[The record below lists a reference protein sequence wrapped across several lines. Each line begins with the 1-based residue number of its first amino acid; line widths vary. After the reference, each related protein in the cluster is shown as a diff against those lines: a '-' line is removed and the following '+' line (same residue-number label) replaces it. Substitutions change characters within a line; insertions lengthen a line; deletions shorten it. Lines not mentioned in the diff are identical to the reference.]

1 LYGMRIESAERGI
14 QTSDKRWE
22 PVTASRE
29 TLPAGERRPHPGQAL
44 AEQTADLATCTER
57 LNKTAE
63 ACDIK
68 LRFKLEHSS
77 GKLFVYV
84 VDVEEGRV
92 IRRIPPES
100 LLEAAARVEKMV
112 GLILDIFI

>member
-1 LYGMRIESAERGI
+1 M
-14 QTSDKRWE
+14 
-22 PVTASRE
+22 
-29 TLPAGERRPHPGQAL
+29 PAGERRPHPGQAL

-77 GKLFVYV
+77 GKLFAYV
-84 VDVEEGRV
+84 VDVEEGRDL
-92 IRRIPPES
+92 PHTPES